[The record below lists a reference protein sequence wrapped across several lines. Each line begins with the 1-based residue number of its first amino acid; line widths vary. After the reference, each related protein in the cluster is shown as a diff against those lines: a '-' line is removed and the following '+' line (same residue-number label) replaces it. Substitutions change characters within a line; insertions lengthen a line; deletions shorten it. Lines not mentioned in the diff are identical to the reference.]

1 MMINLTRWYYR
12 GDNKSR
18 AKHLKIVLHEIYVLP
33 IKNYIWNKFIDTK
46 HGWQDYIMIDGK
58 YSILNNNFNFFCF
71 LHYSNSLQNLLL
83 PLDQI
88 HRSKILL

>member
-12 GDNKSR
+12 GDNNSR

-46 HGWQDYIMIDGK
+46 HGWQDYIMIDVEER
-58 YSILNNNFNFFCF
+58 
-71 LHYSNSLQNLLL
+71 
-83 PLDQI
+83 LDGSGLIEQ
-88 HRSKILL
+88 LVNEQVNDNDDMVNDLD

>member
-12 GDNKSR
+12 GDNRSR

-46 HGWQDYIMIDGK
+46 HGWKDYIMIDVEDR
-58 YSILNNNFNFFCF
+58 
-71 LHYSNSLQNLLL
+71 
-83 PLDQI
+83 LDVEQLVI
-88 HRSKILL
+88 ERAEEYNEMRNDND

>member
-1 MMINLTRWYYR
+1 MMMINLKRWHKH

-46 HGWQDYIMIDGK
+46 HGWQDYIMIDVEER
-58 YSILNNNFNFFCF
+58 
-71 LHYSNSLQNLLL
+71 
-83 PLDQI
+83 LDGSGLIEQLVNEQVND
-88 HRSKILL
+88 HDDMVNDLD

>member
-12 GDNKSR
+12 GDNRSR

-46 HGWQDYIMIDGK
+46 HGWQDYIMIDVEDR
-58 YSILNNNFNFFCF
+58 
-71 LHYSNSLQNLLL
+71 
-83 PLDQI
+83 LDVDQLVSE
-88 HRSKILL
+88 RAEEYNDMRNDND

>member
-1 MMINLTRWYYR
+1 MMMINLKRWHKH

-46 HGWQDYIMIDGK
+46 HGWQDYIMIDVEDR
-58 YSILNNNFNFFCF
+58 
-71 LHYSNSLQNLLL
+71 
-83 PLDQI
+83 LDVDQLMSDVAEEYNQGI
-88 HRSKILL
+88 CDTYD